1 MVSLVCEYRGRL
13 IRTVDKRVIVA
24 VPKGVGVDTQ
34 FPFNLKIGSSTP
46 VKISID
52 TKGKKLVVE
61 KWTE

>member
-1 MVSLVCEYRGRL
+1 MKCLVCEARGRL
-13 IRTVDKRVIVA
+13 IRTVDKRTIVA

-34 FPFNLKIGSSTP
+34 FPFPLKIDSGMP

-52 TKGKKLVVE
+52 MKGQRLLVE